1 MTQADSPVLL
11 SAQSVTKDFDGVRA
25 IDGFSVDVRKGTVH
39 AVIGPN
45 GSGKTTFFNL
55 ITGLL
60 PVTGGQILFDGTDVT
75 GLKPHAITRLGI
87 SRTFQNIRVFPE
99 MTALE
104 NVMLGRH
111 CRTGIDIMGTFLRRP
126 FRSSEQEKMVRRR
139 SLELLAFVGIE
150 ALAGKRAEELTLI
163 EQRKLEIARAL
174 ATDPQLILLDEPTA
188 GMDRDES
195 TLVDR
200 LVRDLVG
207 RGISVLLVAHDV
219 KLVMDVSQRVTV
231 LCYGKKIAEGTPGEV
246 RSSAE
251 VVEAYLGAE

>member
-1 MTQADSPVLL
+1 MNNSVLL
-11 SAQSVTKDFDGVRA
+11 SAQSVTKDFNGVRA
-25 IDGFSVDVRKGTVH
+25 VDGFNVNVHKGAVH
-39 AVIGPN
+39 AIIGPN

-55 ITGLL
+55 VTGLL
-60 PVTGGQILFDGTDVT
+60 PVTSGKILFDGTEIT
-75 GLKPHAITRLGI
+75 RLKPHSITRLGV

-111 CRTGIDIMGTFLRRP
+111 CRTGIDAFGTFLRRP
-126 FRSSEQEKMVRRR
+126 FCSSSQEKQVHERAM
-139 SLELLAFVGIE
+139 ELLAFVGIE
-150 ALAGKRAEELTLI
+150 ALANKRAEGLTLI

-188 GMDRDES
+188 GMDHDES
-195 TLVDR
+195 ALVNR

-219 KLVMDVSQRVTV
+219 KLVMDVSHRVTV
-231 LCYGKKIAEGTPGEV
+231 LCYGKKIAEGTPEEV
-246 RSSAE
+246 RGSAE
-251 VVEAYLGAE
+251 VVEAYLGTE